1 MWAII
6 KVNKKKLNLFENDF
20 KRYFDPNFQI
30 YSPKFKINKSN
41 KNNSKIFKDLPIL
54 GDYIF
59 CFHHALSIKNKLNY
73 VKRFRGLKL
82 FVDGH
87 IQSQK
92 EILEFIDKCKKN
104 EDNDGYLLQDFFDK
118 EINKKYELVSG
129 PFAKKIFS
137 IISLQ
142 KNKLLT
148 KIGNIRTTIK
158 TKDFL
163 FRPI

>member
-6 KVNKKKLNLFENDF
+6 KVNKKLNLFENDF
-20 KRYFDPNFQI
+20 KRYFDRIFKFILQ
-30 YSPKFKINKSN
+30 KFKINKSN

-92 EILEFIDKCKKN
+92 K
-104 EDNDGYLLQDFFDK
+104 
-118 EINKKYELVSG
+118 S
-129 PFAKKIFS
+129 
-137 IISLQ
+137 
-142 KNKLLT
+142 
-148 KIGNIRTTIK
+148 
-158 TKDFL
+158 
-163 FRPI
+163 